1 MKYICVQ
8 PRLLYYA
15 WQVEVMINNFL
26 SNGIPPEDIQILAAY
41 NLNDDTS
48 SPANIEVWHR
58 LIQHYNRV
66 EFYFYE
72 DTRVQPIKYVS
83 SVRPNI
89 LKQHYWKHPELSKE
103 AIFYHDCDIVFTK
116 PTDFTPLLNDSV
128 WYVSDTNSYI
138 NYDYINSKGHGIYD
152 KMCQIIGID
161 RNIPIQNNRHSGGAQ
176 YIIKNVNY
184 AFWDKVER
192 DSEELFYQINRINN
206 EIKKESPKYH
216 ELQIWCADMWAVL
229 WNGWFFGHDIKV
241 TPELD
246 FCWATDGINK
256 WNECSRY
263 HNAGAVS
270 SNHGYFYKA
279 DYMNQLP
286 YNMALENISNAFASY
301 NYVKE
306 LVKLKNT
313 TCLK

>member
-26 SNGIPPEDIQILAAY
+26 SNGIRAEDIQILAAY

-48 SPANIEVWHR
+48 SPANIEAWHR
-58 LIQHYNRV
+58 LIQHYNSV

-72 DTRVQPIKYVS
+72 DTRISPVKYVS
-83 SVRPNI
+83 SIRPNI
-89 LKQHYWKHPELSKE
+89 LKQHYWKHPELSNE
-103 AIFYHDCDIVFTK
+103 AVFYHDCDIVFTK
-116 PTDFTPLLNDSV
+116 PPDFTKLSNDSV

-152 KMCQIIGID
+152 KMCQIVGIN
-161 RNIPIQNNRHSGGAQ
+161 RNMPIQNNQHSGGAQ

-192 DSEELFYQINRINN
+192 DSEELFYQINNINN
-206 EIKKESPKYH
+206 QIKKESPDYH
-216 ELQIWCADMWAVL
+216 ELQIWCADMWALL

-241 TPELD
+241 TPEMD
-246 FCWATDGINK
+246 FCWATDKIK
-256 WNECSRY
+256 RWDECSIY
-263 HNAGAVS
+263 HNAGAVAK
-270 SNHGYFYKA
+270 NCGYFYKA
-279 DYMNQLP
+279 DYMNELP
-286 YNMALENISNAFASY
+286 YDISIENISDEFASY

-306 LVKLKNT
+306 LVKLKDT